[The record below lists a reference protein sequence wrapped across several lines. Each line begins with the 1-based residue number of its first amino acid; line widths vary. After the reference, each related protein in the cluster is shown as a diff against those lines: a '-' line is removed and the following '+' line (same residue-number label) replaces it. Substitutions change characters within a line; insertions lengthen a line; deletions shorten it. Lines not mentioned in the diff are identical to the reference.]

1 MTIKETAGKTLLYFY
16 RLQRTVPSSMRY
28 RQLVFMEKK
37 DGGVSIT
44 SDKKWLTKDLLDINP
59 NPSDIFN
66 AYIFLLEKGFISPRE
81 RAATGARI
89 YIGIQLTSKGV
100 DIVEGVEQGEEGKRA
115 FHVTFNINVDQHDD
129 IESLVEKSLSTL
141 LS

>member
-1 MTIKETAGKTLLYFY
+1 MTIKETAGKVLLYFY

-37 DGGVSIT
+37 DGGVALT
-44 SDKKWLTKDLLDINP
+44 SDKKWLTKDLLDINS

-66 AYIFLLEKGFISPRE
+66 AFIFLLEKGFIRPRE

-89 YIGIQLTSKGV
+89 YIGIQLTSDGV
-100 DIVEGVEQGEEGKRA
+100 DIVEGVEQGDEGKRA
-115 FHVTFNINVDQHDD
+115 FHLTFNIMVDGSSD
-129 IESLVEKSLSTL
+129 IESLVDENLSTL

>member
-1 MTIKETAGKTLLYFY
+1 MTIKETAGKVLLYFY

-37 DGGVSIT
+37 DGGVSLT

-66 AYIFLLEKGFISPRE
+66 AYIFLLEKGFIRPRE

-89 YIGIQLTSKGV
+89 YIGIQLSSRGI
-100 DIVEGVEQGEEGKRA
+100 DIVEGVEQGSEGKDA
-115 FHVTFNINVDQHDD
+115 FHRTFNIAVSDSSD
-129 IESLVEKSLSTL
+129 IEAVVEENLSSLLG
-141 LS
+141 